1 MHNISIAIVENN
13 VLTAIGLRRLL
24 EDIIP
29 PAEIIIFRTFNEM
42 ISTDKTEF
50 VHYFVSSRIYFEHTS
65 FFRER
70 AKRSIVLVNGDMNI
84 AGTNTLNVCQAEN
97 ALIKDILAMHHMGHG
112 NSIMTR
118 MCNKNKEIQL
128 TPREVEV
135 AVLLC
140 KGHIN
145 KEIADLLNIS
155 ITTVI
160 SHRKN
165 IMEKLHARSLANV
178 IIYAVM
184 MGIVD
189 IAELK

>member
-1 MHNISIAIVENN
+1 MQQ
-13 VLTAIGLRRLL
+13 
-24 EDIIP
+24 
-29 PAEIIIFRTFNEM
+29 
-42 ISTDKTEF
+42 K
-50 VHYFVSSRIYFEHTS
+50 
-65 FFRER
+65 
-70 AKRSIVLVNGDMNI
+70 
-84 AGTNTLNVCQAEN
+84 
-97 ALIKDILAMHHMGHG
+97 
-112 NSIMTR
+112 
-118 MCNKNKEIQL
+118 KEIQL